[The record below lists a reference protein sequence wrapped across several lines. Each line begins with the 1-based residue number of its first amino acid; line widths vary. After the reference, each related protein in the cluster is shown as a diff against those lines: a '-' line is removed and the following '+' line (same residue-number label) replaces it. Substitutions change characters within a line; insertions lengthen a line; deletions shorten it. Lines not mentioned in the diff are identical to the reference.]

1 MKKNIIIIFCL
12 VVSLLVAS
20 CEGGQATEQPTAM
33 QVTEAATAT
42 SAPEPSQE
50 PTPTSELAA
59 TIPSINSVTKSQ
71 PVAYPK
77 EIVAEDGA
85 SAAKLIVPSSVANA
99 PEGTNVKLWLAD
111 PRSPEKPLVGG
122 GVFLQPPGADWYFT
136 PANDDG
142 TIFLTLESGEYQIDS
157 TEPNGLDGVMSRHRY
172 VMTVSA
178 SGEATIADLEKN
190 ERGFFAITLD
200 MPEEISPEAAAE
212 MERLTA
218 LAEEPASTF
227 VPTSACQ
234 MPDLVTQARSFNTDL
249 SAGFPKVRVRLPS
262 YGHIKAII
270 VPIDFPDV
278 PGKDDPVSYFTPVA
292 NGVTDFYYQQSYG
305 RLAFDF
311 TIVPNWVHV
320 PFTSTKYGTGG
331 GVGAGDPEGYRTAVI
346 ALTDPQI
353 DYSEFDA
360 VYFLVPKE
368 MPMANMGWGPA
379 ITFPNVTSNG
389 VIINGATG
397 GADMYEVERNGIN
410 GARWKWMAHE
420 TGHAFGLY
428 DEDLNHESQSL
439 GYWGI
444 MAMSWSNEAIELGAW
459 DRYLQGWLVEDQIN
473 CLEKDK
479 ISAEGETVTLAP
491 LVRQDVTVKSVMIP
505 LSDSKILV
513 MESRRNEGLDTLP
526 SSYEGLLVYTV
537 DTSIGQL
544 GGGYVIQ
551 PRTGFT
557 DKSNFQDAALR
568 IGDSITVDGITI
580 TVIDS
585 NKDGDIV
592 KIQLQ

>member
-1 MKKNIIIIFCL
+1 MKKTF
-12 VVSLLVAS
+12 LLFVLIALALS
-20 CEGGQATEQPTAM
+20 ACGAPAPTAA
-33 QVTEAATAT
+33 EAAVVAT
-42 SAPEPSQE
+42 SAAPTATPELAPTVI
-50 PTPTSELAA
+50 PTPTLEVSA
-59 TIPSINSVTKSQ
+59 IPQINSVDKSQ

-77 EIVAEDGA
+77 EIIAEDDS
-85 SAAKLIVPSSVANA
+85 SAAVKLIVPSTVSEG

-111 PRSPEKPLVGG
+111 PRSPESALVGG
-122 GVFLQPPGADWYFT
+122 GIFLQPPGKDWYFV
-136 PANDDG
+136 PAENDG
-142 TIFLTLESGEYQIDS
+142 AIFLMLENGEYQVDS
-157 TEPNGLDGVMSRHRY
+157 TEPNGLDNVMTRHRY
-172 VMTVSA
+172 ILTVSA
-178 SGEATIADLEKN
+178 SGFSIADLEKD

-200 MPEEISPEAAAE
+200 IPQEMHPEAAAE

-218 LAEEPASTF
+218 LAEEPASTYI
-227 VPTSACQ
+227 PTSACQ
-234 MPDLVTQARSFNTDL
+234 LPDVVTSDRSFWTDL

-262 YGHIKAII
+262 YGNIKALI
-270 VPIDFPDV
+270 VPVDFPDV
-278 PGKDDPVSYFTPVA
+278 PGKDEPVSYFTPVA
-292 NGVTDFYYQQSYG
+292 NGVTDYYYAQSYG
-305 RLAFDF
+305 RLTFDF
-311 TIVPNWVHV
+311 AIVPNWVRV
-320 PFTSTKYGTGG
+320 PFDSTKYGTGG
-331 GVGAGDPEGYRTAVI
+331 GVGAGDPDGYRAAII

-397 GADMYEVERNGIN
+397 GADMYEVERNGVE

-428 DEDLNHESQSL
+428 DEDINHESQSL

-459 DRYLQGWLVEDQIN
+459 DRYLQGWLTDEQVN

-479 ISAEGETVTLAP
+479 FPAEGVTVKLDP
-491 LVRQDVTVKSVMIP
+491 LVRQNAEVKSTMIP
-505 LSDSKILV
+505 LSASRILV
-513 MESRRNEGLDTLP
+513 LESRRNEGLDKLP
-526 SSYEGLLVYTV
+526 ASYEGLLVYTV

-551 PRTGFT
+551 PRSGFT
-557 DKSNFQDAALR
+557 DNYGFQDAALR
-568 IGDSITVDGITI
+568 AGDTITVDGVVI
-580 TVIDS
+580 TVLEAS
-585 NKDGDIV
+585 ADGDTV
-592 KIQLQ
+592 QVTVTK